1 MSMEAEKV
9 FVFQDESTDKG
20 IEILIP
26 EVKWYKNSF
35 RINNNKEEEGAAGQQ
50 GGGKIKYDQGK

>member
-1 MSMEAEKV
+1 MCKGGKLFFCPAQSPSMSMEAEKV

-26 EVKWYKNSF
+26 EVK
-35 RINNNKEEEGAAGQQ
+35 
-50 GGGKIKYDQGK
+50 